1 MTELETLIQKHRD
14 LYWNGNSEIS
24 DFEYDQLLK
33 KLEQEQPDSELLT
46 NIENNDNSDKTVYH
60 SDKMLSL
67 EKVYSL
73 EELTKWIDKIKR
85 NDDEEFSI
93 SPKFD
98 GLSGRYYKQSKV
110 LSTRGSGEFGENIS
124 DKIGLIK
131 FDTDKKQLTRDYLDG
146 EIVIDK
152 LVFNKINENLEKK
165 YKRPRNMVV
174 GLINTKLENLNN
186 QIQFLFVDYEKYET
200 KLTRNKLVNEWED
213 IFNYYNYDNFMTD
226 IDGIVIKVSDKS
238 YYKQL
243 GETAHHPRGAV
254 AFKFDDRESE
264 SVLKNIVWQNGRTG
278 KLTPVAEITPVI
290 INGITVERVTL
301 HNAKRVLD
309 LDLHINDKVFVKRA
323 GDVIPHITKVQAG
336 ENRKSIILEN
346 CPNCDGELLYSEPEL
361 YCNNEECFG
370 NKLSIITAAVKSLEI
385 EELGEPTLEKL
396 LNLYDIDNVFDLFD
410 LSLFQIKQIS
420 GFADKSSLTLFTN
433 IQNVKNKL
441 DDYKLLSALNIKS
454 IGKTLSRELL
464 SKHNLYDLMKL
475 TYHDLLLIDH
485 MGHERVISLSQGLKK
500 YKELIDKL
508 YSTCNVIELKN
519 SQKVNP
525 NSITLCF
532 SGKFNYTKSYYY
544 ALAKQKGY
552 NVTENLTKSVN
563 ILVSDETD
571 TVKVKRALELN
582 IPIATSKQFIEYVNS
597 YS

>member
-441 DDYKLLSALNIKS
+441 DDYKLLSALNIKN